1 VAGAHSLLAVE
12 ALHTDVDI
20 PNPNIVASEDDADDS
35 IVLPWWRNPFN
46 IVAIAIALAV
56 LGGTIGY
63 VIGNN
68 TALEDPTTTDVRFL
82 QDMRVHHE
90 QAVEMSLSYLNND
103 GTDRALRT
111 VATTILLEQQLEIGR
126 MIQLL
131 RSFGES
137 EVNEEEIAME
147 WMGDPVPLEEMPG
160 LASEED
166 VQRLR
171 DATGADA
178 DGVFVELMTEHHL
191 GGIHMAEHAVDHA
204 AVADVTTMATQI
216 VRGQTE
222 EVAELTALLGRAQ
235 SGG

>member
-1 VAGAHSLLAVE
+1 
-12 ALHTDVDI
+12 
-20 PNPNIVASEDDADDS
+20 
-35 IVLPWWRNPFN
+35 
-46 IVAIAIALAV
+46 
-56 LGGTIGY
+56 
-63 VIGNN
+63 
-68 TALEDPTTTDVRFL
+68 
-82 QDMRVHHE
+82 MRVHHE